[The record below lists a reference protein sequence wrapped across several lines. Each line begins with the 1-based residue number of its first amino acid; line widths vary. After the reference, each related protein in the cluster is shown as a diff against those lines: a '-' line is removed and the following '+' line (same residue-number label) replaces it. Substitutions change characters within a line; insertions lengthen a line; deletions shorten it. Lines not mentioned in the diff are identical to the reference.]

1 MVQALFFRCKAIIRN
16 PSYRL
21 KRLKHLHDPMP
32 WDLVTLPLR
41 AEKHRKLK
49 ESYRLKGLREKLVHH
64 LESRGITDAE
74 VLRAFLRVPRH
85 QFLDTAFAEHAY
97 EDKPFSIG
105 EGQTISQPFTVAY
118 QTSLLD
124 VKPGLKVL
132 EIGTGSGY
140 QAAIL
145 AAMGANV
152 YTVERLEALL
162 ARAEQPLAALG
173 FEQVELYLRD
183 GSEGLP
189 EKAPFDR
196 ILVTASAPAVLPVYL
211 DQLKPHGRM
220 VIPVGDGEAQ
230 QMTRVTKLA
239 DGSYQ
244 EEHFDQFRFVPLKGK
259 YGWK

>member
-1 MVQALFFRCKAIIRN
+1 
-16 PSYRL
+16 
-21 KRLKHLHDPMP
+21 MP

-118 QTSLLD
+118 QTSLLE

-183 GSEGLP
+183 GS
-189 EKAPFDR
+189 
-196 ILVTASAPAVLPVYL
+196 VTASAPAILPVYL

-230 QMTRVTKLA
+230 QMTRVTKLP

-259 YGWK
+259 HGWK